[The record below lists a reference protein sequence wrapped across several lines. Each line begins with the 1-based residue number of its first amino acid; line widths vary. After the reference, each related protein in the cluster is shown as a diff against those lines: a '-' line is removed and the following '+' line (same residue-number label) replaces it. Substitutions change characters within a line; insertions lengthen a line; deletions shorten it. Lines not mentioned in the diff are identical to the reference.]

1 MANKAITALWAKKAV
16 YHDCEYWLPLLTH
29 LQDTSQAMIWLY
41 DNWLN
46 PAQQKLIAGKFSNA
60 EIRPLISFLGFFHDF
75 GKATPTFQAKPSY
88 QRNQQLDQ
96 DILNKLIKGNL
107 TELAKFNSNL
117 DIRRHSPHAIAG
129 EAFLENAGLNLT
141 VGSIIGGHHGMP
153 ANNEIQSQVT
163 DYTSNYY
170 STDSMTSQA
179 AQKWQSIY
187 NDLISFGLH
196 FSHYQSLSD
205 IPSVNESQA
214 ILLEGLLIMADWLAS
229 SEEYQG
235 KSLFPLIPL
244 QDNYSSINEKQRFQ
258 DALQNWPL
266 NDHWQPQPVQDITDL
281 FQKRWNFLPHDTQL
295 KMIQTIS
302 NIKDPGLIII
312 ESGCGTGK
320 TEIALASVEELANKT
335 SHNGLFMGLPTQ
347 ATSNAMFNRV
357 ESWLDNIAK
366 NDKANL
372 ELNLMHGKAFLNSNA
387 QALPQASNIDN
398 NQGTIVANDWFSGK
412 KAILTEFTVATVDHL
427 LMMSLKQKHL
437 FLRHLALS
445 GKIVIIDEIHAYD
458 TYMTSY
464 LERTLK
470 WLGAYHV
477 PVIALS
483 ATLPSSR
490 RYALIK
496 AYCRGKYHK
505 RPANKLEYNNAYP
518 LLTYLDGNQIYQETD
533 FEKQESK
540 AVTIKRLSNDDQIL
554 INKIITSIK
563 KGGIAG
569 VIVNTVKRSQQIA
582 QALKSQDV
590 PVLLLHSAFL
600 ATDRSRLENKLT
612 SLIGKH
618 GHRPQKLVV
627 VGTQVLEQS
636 LDIDFDVLFTDI
648 APVDL
653 IIQRIGRLHRHHIS
667 RPANLQSPQVYL
679 TGIDSLGNYGKAN
692 SFIYNPYILTKTD
705 YFLPEQLTLPS
716 DTVKLIQQV
725 YNENNDNDIPCAQL
739 TAYHRNLAYQ
749 KQSEKRKA
757 QSYQL
762 DNPDTLSDLHGWLAS
777 PKQNAD
783 LDENVAQATVRDI
796 TPTIEV
802 ILLQKKANNIFTT
815 SHQNIKELTDKQ
827 LNKET
832 IRLPAAITKN
842 KLNEI
847 IETLTEQ
854 TKKDFPQWQHS
865 KWLHNAITLQ
875 LNDNMQAKLN
885 GYTITYNSQ
894 LGLIYQK

>member
-1 MANKAITALWAKKAV
+1 
-16 YHDCEYWLPLLTH
+16 
-29 LQDTSQAMIWLY
+29 
-41 DNWLN
+41 
-46 PAQQKLIAGKFSNA
+46 
-60 EIRPLISFLGFFHDF
+60 
-75 GKATPTFQAKPSY
+75 
-88 QRNQQLDQ
+88 
-96 DILNKLIKGNL
+96 
-107 TELAKFNSNL
+107 
-117 DIRRHSPHAIAG
+117 
-129 EAFLENAGLNLT
+129 
-141 VGSIIGGHHGMP
+141 
-153 ANNEIQSQVT
+153 
-163 DYTSNYY
+163 
-170 STDSMTSQA
+170 
-179 AQKWQSIY
+179 
-187 NDLISFGLH
+187 
-196 FSHYQSLSD
+196 
-205 IPSVNESQA
+205 
-214 ILLEGLLIMADWLAS
+214 
-229 SEEYQG
+229 
-235 KSLFPLIPL
+235 
-244 QDNYSSINEKQRFQ
+244 
-258 DALQNWPL
+258 
-266 NDHWQPQPVQDITDL
+266 
-281 FQKRWNFLPHDTQL
+281 
-295 KMIQTIS
+295 
-302 NIKDPGLIII
+302 
-312 ESGCGTGK
+312 
-320 TEIALASVEELANKT
+320 
-335 SHNGLFMGLPTQ
+335 MGLPTQ

-802 ILLQKKANNIFTT
+802 ILLQKKANNIFST